1 MYRSKS
7 IKSKSLV
14 SVIISAKKFDSFFSK
29 AMRSI
34 KNQTYKN
41 IEVILTVESDYITF
55 SKNLKKIFQKKIP
68 YKIIKNKI
76 PGFSHGLNVAIEKS
90 KGEFLVRMDTDD
102 LSHRDR
108 ILKQVNFINKNP
120 EYSVV
125 GTGAYAIDELGYKIK
140 HMKLKYYQTN
150 REIRNV
156 LPYRNPIYHS
166 SVLLKKSIFLQHGAY
181 KYDYYA
187 QDHELWI
194 RLSLIQEIKF
204 YNLPDVLYFYR
215 RHDDQETNMRNM
227 WRAFYEISGFLFRY
241 FLITKNFK
249 FIFGILVVFPF
260 FRIIKQ
266 KIFKLR

>member
-1 MYRSKS
+1 MYRLKS
-7 IKSKSLV
+7 IKSKPLV
-14 SVIISAKKFDSFFSK
+14 SVIISAKKFDNFFLK

-41 IEVILTVESDYITF
+41 IEVILTVEGDYNFF

-90 KGEFLVRMDTDD
+90 KGEFLARIDTDD

-108 ILKQVNFINKNP
+108 ILKQVNFIIKNP

-125 GTGAYAIDELGYKIK
+125 GTRAHAIDELGYKIK
-140 HMKLKYYQTN
+140 HMNLKFYQTD
-150 REIRNV
+150 REIKKV

-166 SVLLKKSIFLQHGAY
+166 SVIIKKSMLFQYGAY

-194 RLSLIQEIKF
+194 RLSLIKGIKF
-204 YNLPDVLYFYR
+204 YNLPDTLYFYR
-215 RHDDQETNMRNM
+215 RHPNQETNIKNR
-227 WRAFYEISGFLFRY
+227 WRAFYEIAGYLFRY

-249 FIFGILVVFPF
+249 YILGIFVVYPL
-260 FRIIKQ
+260 FRIIKS
-266 KIFKLR
+266 KIF